1 MATFANIVV
10 RGNGGLQREG
20 AIVNSTMTGS
30 AIMRCWGL
38 AGPRVELAARRL
50 KVVDVDCLP
59 PTGQCPVAGGAL
71 CAKAR
76 RELDEWRPEDEKGN
90 VLVVALPWDDQ
101 LLSDFKLLEGSRLGQ
116 HWRRWGTPC
125 CVYTG
130 SRI

>member
-1 MATFANIVV
+1 MCTGPNDNDKLDCLVVTFANIVV

-59 PTGQCPVAGGAL
+59 PTGQCPVAGGGGTV
-71 CAKAR
+71 CQSQAR
-76 RELDEWRPEDEKGN
+76 
-90 VLVVALPWDDQ
+90 A
-101 LLSDFKLLEGSRLGQ
+101 
-116 HWRRWGTPC
+116 
-125 CVYTG
+125 
-130 SRI
+130 